1 MPTPPGLR
9 SPGLDAMSS
18 ASRPPLP
25 TPSILPVL
33 MAVPYSPPA
42 RMSPTRWSRS
52 SKSLWFESR
61 STCRKSE
68 VPRLTENPRFLI
80 YHHCFRFLV
89 PRTFLMSDQRQL
101 FGTDGIR
108 GIAGEFPL
116 TKQSTYLI
124 GRALGHDLLR
134 NTPRPQAVI
143 GQDTR
148 ESSCWIADRVSEGL
162 AAVGV
167 DVHSAGVITT
177 PGVAYLARS
186 RKMAAGVVISAS
198 HNPWTDNG
206 IKVFSG
212 DGFKLTD
219 ARELA
224 IEKEIFAQLENPAS
238 ADDTALKVPRPSL
251 PGEAELRHAYIKSL
265 AASVSSDLSKLRVLV
280 DCANGAAT
288 AEAPEL
294 FRTLGIQATFTCTS
308 PNGKNINDGCGALHP
323 EILAKAVAESNGKF
337 DLGVTFDGD
346 ADRALFCDA
355 AGRVINGDAVLLAAA
370 RDMRAQ
376 GKLKA
381 DTVVSTTMSNMGL
394 EIALKTSGVRMLRAN
409 VGDKYVLEEMLKTG
423 ATLGG
428 EQSGHIIFRDEDSTT
443 GDGLLTALRLMDI
456 IVRAGRPLA
465 ELVADLKVFPQK
477 IQNVRVRE
485 KVPFKQVP
493 AIQSA
498 IEAAERELDGNGRVV
513 VRYSGTEALARVMVE
528 ADSKEKME
536 SVTAAIAEEI
546 QKA

>member
-1 MPTPPGLR
+1 
-9 SPGLDAMSS
+9 MS
-18 ASRPPLP
+18 LE
-25 TPSILPVL
+25 T
-33 MAVPYSPPA
+33 
-42 RMSPTRWSRS
+42 
-52 SKSLWFESR
+52 
-61 STCRKSE
+61 
-68 VPRLTENPRFLI
+68 
-80 YHHCFRFLV
+80 
-89 PRTFLMSDQRQL
+89 RQL

-124 GRALGHDLLR
+124 GRALGHDLVR
-134 NTPRPQAVI
+134 AAPKAQAVI

-148 ESSCWIADRVSEGL
+148 ESSRWIADRVSEGL

-186 RKMAAGVVISAS
+186 RGSAAGVVISAS

-224 IEKEIFAQLENPAS
+224 IEKEIFALLQNPAA
-238 ADDTALKVPRPSL
+238 ADETALRVPRPSL
-251 PGEAELRHAYIKSL
+251 PGEASLRQAYIRSL
-265 AASVSSDLSKLRVLV
+265 AESVPSDLRKQRILV

-294 FRTLGIQATFTCTS
+294 FRSLGVHATFIHVS
-308 PNGKNINDGCGALHP
+308 PNGRNINEGCGALHP
-323 EILAKAVAESNGKF
+323 EVLGTAVAQSPGQF

-346 ADRALFCDA
+346 ADRALFSDA
-355 AGRVINGDAVLLAAA
+355 GGRVVNGDAVLLAAA
-370 RDMRAQ
+370 RDLHAQ
-376 GKLKA
+376 GKLHG
-381 DTVVSTTMSNMGL
+381 DTVVATTMSNMGL
-394 EIALKTSGVRMLRAN
+394 EIALRNSGIRMLRAN

-428 EQSGHIIFRDEDSTT
+428 EQSGHIIFRDGDSTT

-456 IVRAGRPLA
+456 IVRSGKSLA
-465 ELVADLKVFPQK
+465 ELLGDLKVLPQK
-477 IQNVRVRE
+477 IQNIRVRE
-485 KVPFKQVP
+485 KTPFAQVP
-493 AIQSA
+493 SIQSA
-498 IEAAERELDGNGRVV
+498 IEAAERELDGSGRVV

-528 ADSKEKME
+528 AESEEKMR
-536 SVTAAIAEEI
+536 SVTGKIVAEI
-546 QKA
+546 QKALGV

>member
-1 MPTPPGLR
+1 MT
-9 SPGLDAMSS
+9 
-18 ASRPPLP
+18 
-25 TPSILPVL
+25 
-33 MAVPYSPPA
+33 
-42 RMSPTRWSRS
+42 
-52 SKSLWFESR
+52 
-61 STCRKSE
+61 
-68 VPRLTENPRFLI
+68 
-80 YHHCFRFLV
+80 
-89 PRTFLMSDQRQL
+89 QRQL

-108 GIAGEFPL
+108 GVAGEFPL

-134 NTPRPQAVI
+134 NQSRAQAVI

-148 ESSCWIADRVSEGL
+148 ESSRWIADRVAEGL

-186 RKMAAGVVISAS
+186 RRMAAGVVISAS

-219 ARELA
+219 ERELA
-224 IEKEIFAQLENPAS
+224 IEKEIFALLQNPTS

-251 PGEAELRHAYIKSL
+251 PGEAELRHAYIKELS
-265 AASVSSDLSKLRVLV
+265 ASVKSDLSKLRVLV
-280 DCANGAAT
+280 DCANGAAA

-294 FRTLGIQATFTCTS
+294 FRSLGIQATFIHVS
-308 PNGKNINDGCGALHP
+308 PDGKNINEQCGALHP
-323 EILAKAVAESNGKF
+323 ETLGKQVAEARGKF

-355 AGRVINGDAVLLAAA
+355 QGRVVNGDAVLLATA
-370 RDMRAQ
+370 RDMHAQ
-376 GKLKA
+376 GTLKG
-381 DTVVSTTMSNMGL
+381 DTIVSTTMSNMGL
-394 EIALKTSGVRMLRAN
+394 EIALKNSGIRMLRAN

-428 EQSGHIIFRDEDSTT
+428 EQSGHIIFRDGDSTT

-456 IVRAGRPLA
+456 IVRSKKPLA
-465 ELVADLKVFPQK
+465 ELIADLTVFPQK

-485 KVPFKQVP
+485 KVPFAQVP
-493 AIQSA
+493 AIQGA
-498 IEAAERELDGNGRVV
+498 IHSAERELDGNGRVV

-528 ADSKEKME
+528 AESEAKMQ
-536 SVTAAIAEEI
+536 SITAAIAGEI
-546 QKA
+546 QKALGV

>member
-1 MPTPPGLR
+1 
-9 SPGLDAMSS
+9 MSQ
-18 ASRPPLP
+18 
-25 TPSILPVL
+25 
-33 MAVPYSPPA
+33 
-42 RMSPTRWSRS
+42 
-52 SKSLWFESR
+52 
-61 STCRKSE
+61 
-68 VPRLTENPRFLI
+68 
-80 YHHCFRFLV
+80 
-89 PRTFLMSDQRQL
+89 QRQL

-108 GIAGEFPL
+108 GVAGEFPL
-116 TKQSTYLI
+116 TRQSTYLI
-124 GRALGHDLLR
+124 GRALGHDLIR
-134 NTPRPQAVI
+134 AMPNPQAVI

-148 ESSCWIADRVSEGL
+148 ESSQWIADRVAEGL
-162 AAVGV
+162 ASVGV

-186 RKMAAGVVISAS
+186 RALAAGVVISAS

-224 IEKEIFAQLENPAS
+224 IEREIFALLQNA
-238 ADDTALKVPRPSL
+238 AATDDTAVKVPKPSL
-251 PGEAELRHAYIKSL
+251 PGEADLRHAYVKSL
-265 AASVSSDLSKLRVLV
+265 RADVRSNLSKLRVLV

-294 FRTLGIQATFTCTS
+294 FRSLGIQATFVHVS
-308 PNGKNINDGCGALHP
+308 PDGKNINEGCGALHP
-323 EILAKAVAESNGKF
+323 ETLGKVVAESGGKF

-355 AGRVINGDAVLLAAA
+355 AGRVVNGDAVLLAAA
-370 RDMRAQ
+370 RDLHAQ

-381 DTVVSTTMSNMGL
+381 DTVVATTMSNMGL
-394 EIALKTSGVRMLRAN
+394 EVALKKSGLRMLRAN

-428 EQSGHIIFRDEDSTT
+428 EQSGHIIFRDGDATT

-456 IVRAGRPLA
+456 IVRSGKPLA
-465 ELVADLKVFPQK
+465 GLIGDLKVFPQK

-485 KVPFKQVP
+485 KIPFAQVP
-493 AIQSA
+493 AVKSA
-498 IEAAERELDGNGRVV
+498 IDAAERDLDGNGRVV

-528 ADSKEKME
+528 AESEEKMR
-536 SVTAAIAEEI
+536 SLAAGIASEI
-546 QKA
+546 QKALGV

>member
-1 MPTPPGLR
+1 MTVQ
-9 SPGLDAMSS
+9 
-18 ASRPPLP
+18 
-25 TPSILPVL
+25 T
-33 MAVPYSPPA
+33 
-42 RMSPTRWSRS
+42 
-52 SKSLWFESR
+52 
-61 STCRKSE
+61 
-68 VPRLTENPRFLI
+68 
-80 YHHCFRFLV
+80 
-89 PRTFLMSDQRQL
+89 RQL

-108 GIAGEFPL
+108 GVAGEFPL
-116 TKQSTYLI
+116 TSESTYLI
-124 GRALGHDLLR
+124 GRALGHDLIR
-134 NTPRPQAVI
+134 SAPKARAVM

-148 ESSCWIADRVSEGL
+148 ESSAWIADRVAAGL

-186 RKMAAGVVISAS
+186 RGFAAGIVISAS

-224 IEKEIFAQLENPAS
+224 IEQEIFALLGKPGS
-238 ADDTALKVPRPSL
+238 ADDTALKIARPSL
-251 PGEAELRHAYIKSL
+251 PGEAELRKAYIQSL
-265 AASVSSDLSKLRVLV
+265 AGAVSSDLSGLRVLV

-294 FRTLGIQATFTCTS
+294 FRELRIQATFTHVT
-308 PNGKNINDGCGALHP
+308 PDGRNINEGCGALHP
-323 EILAKAVAESNGKF
+323 ETLGKAVAESGGEF

-355 AGRVINGDAVLLAAA
+355 TGRVVNGDGVLLLTA
-370 RDMRAQ
+370 RDLKAQ
-376 GKLKA
+376 GKLA
-381 DTVVSTTMSNMGL
+381 EDTVVATTMSNMGV
-394 EIALKTSGVRMLRAN
+394 EIALKKSSIRMLRAN
-409 VGDKYVLEEMLKTG
+409 VGDKYVLEEMLRTR

-428 EQSGHIIFRDEDSTT
+428 EQSGHIIFRDGGATT
-443 GDGLLTALRLMDI
+443 GDGLLTALRVMDV
-456 IVRAGRPLA
+456 IVRSGKSLA
-465 ELVADLKVFPQK
+465 ELVSDLKVFPQK

-485 KVPFKQVP
+485 KIPFAQVP
-493 AIQSA
+493 EVQRA

-528 ADSKEKME
+528 AESEEKMKAL
-536 SVTAAIAEEI
+536 TAGIAGEI
-546 QKA
+546 EKALGM

>member
-1 MPTPPGLR
+1 
-9 SPGLDAMSS
+9 MSQ
-18 ASRPPLP
+18 
-25 TPSILPVL
+25 
-33 MAVPYSPPA
+33 
-42 RMSPTRWSRS
+42 
-52 SKSLWFESR
+52 
-61 STCRKSE
+61 
-68 VPRLTENPRFLI
+68 
-80 YHHCFRFLV
+80 
-89 PRTFLMSDQRQL
+89 QRQL

-108 GIAGEFPL
+108 GVAGEFPL

-124 GRALGHDLLR
+124 GRALGHDLIR
-134 NTPRPQAVI
+134 TTAKAQAVI

-148 ESSCWIADRVSEGL
+148 ESSAWIADRVAEGL

-177 PGVAYLARS
+177 PGVAFLARS
-186 RKMAAGVVISAS
+186 RALAAGVVISAS

-219 ARELA
+219 ERELA
-224 IEKEIFAQLENPAS
+224 IEKEIFTLLQNS
-238 ADDTALKVPRPSL
+238 STVDDTALKIPKPSL
-251 PGEAELRHAYIKSL
+251 PGEADLRHAYVKSL
-265 AASVSSDLSKLRVLV
+265 SEDVSSDLSKLRVLV

-294 FRTLGIQATFTCTS
+294 FRSLGVQATFIHVS
-308 PNGKNINDGCGALHP
+308 PDGKNINEGCGALHP
-323 EILAKAVAESNGKF
+323 ETLGKMVAQSASKF

-355 AGRVINGDAVLLAAA
+355 AGRVVNGDGVLLAA
-370 RDMRAQ
+370 RDLHAQ

-394 EIALKTSGVRMLRAN
+394 EIALKNSGIRMLRAN

-428 EQSGHIIFRDEDSTT
+428 EQSGHIIFRDGDATT

-456 IVRAGRPLA
+456 IVRAGKPLA
-465 ELVADLKVFPQK
+465 DLVSDLKVFPQK
-477 IQNVRVRE
+477 IQNIRVRE
-485 KVPFKQVP
+485 KIPFTQIP
-493 AIQSA
+493 AVQAA
-498 IEAAERELDGNGRVV
+498 IATAERELNGNGRVV

-528 ADSKEKME
+528 AESKEKME
-536 SVTAAIAEEI
+536 SLTAAIAAEI
-546 QKA
+546 QKALGS

>member
-1 MPTPPGLR
+1 MT
-9 SPGLDAMSS
+9 
-18 ASRPPLP
+18 
-25 TPSILPVL
+25 
-33 MAVPYSPPA
+33 
-42 RMSPTRWSRS
+42 
-52 SKSLWFESR
+52 
-61 STCRKSE
+61 
-68 VPRLTENPRFLI
+68 
-80 YHHCFRFLV
+80 
-89 PRTFLMSDQRQL
+89 DQRQL

-108 GIAGEFPL
+108 GAAGEFPL

-124 GRALGHDLLR
+124 GRALGHDLIR
-134 NTPRPQAVI
+134 ATPKAQAVI

-148 ESSCWIADRVSEGL
+148 ESSRWIADRVAEGMG
-162 AAVGV
+162 AVGV

-224 IEKEIFAQLENPAS
+224 VEKEIFALLGNSAA
-238 ADDTALKVPRPSL
+238 ADDTAVRVPGPSL
-251 PGEAELRHAYIKSL
+251 PGESELRHAYIKSL
-265 AASVSSDLSKLRVLV
+265 AASVASDLSSLRVLV

-294 FRTLGIQATFTCTS
+294 FRSLGIRATFIHIS
-308 PNGKNINDGCGALHP
+308 PDGRNINEGCGALHP
-323 EILAKAVAESNGKF
+323 DSLGKTVAESKGQF

-355 AGRVINGDAVLLAAA
+355 AGHVINGDGVLLAAA
-370 RDMRAQ
+370 RDLRAS
-376 GKLKA
+376 GKLKN

-394 EIALKTSGVRMLRAN
+394 EIALKNSGIKMLRAN
-409 VGDKYVLEEMLKTG
+409 VGDKYVLDEMLKTG

-428 EQSGHIIFRDEDSTT
+428 EQSGHIIFRDGDSTT

-456 IVRAGRPLA
+456 IVRSGKQLA
-465 ELVADLKVFPQK
+465 ELVGDLKVFPQK
-477 IQNVRVRE
+477 IQNIRVRE
-485 KVPFKQVP
+485 KIPFAQIP
-493 AIQSA
+493 AVQAAIASA
-498 IEAAERELDGNGRVV
+498 ESELNGKGRVV

-528 ADSKEKME
+528 AESQEKMQ
-536 SVTAAIAEEI
+536 SLTAAITAEI
-546 QKA
+546 QKALGE

>member
-1 MPTPPGLR
+1 
-9 SPGLDAMSS
+9 MSQ
-18 ASRPPLP
+18 
-25 TPSILPVL
+25 
-33 MAVPYSPPA
+33 
-42 RMSPTRWSRS
+42 
-52 SKSLWFESR
+52 
-61 STCRKSE
+61 
-68 VPRLTENPRFLI
+68 
-80 YHHCFRFLV
+80 
-89 PRTFLMSDQRQL
+89 QRQL

-108 GIAGEFPL
+108 GVAGEFPL

-124 GRALGHDLLR
+124 GRALGHDLIR
-134 NTPRPQAVI
+134 TTRSPQAVI

-148 ESSCWIADRVSEGL
+148 ESSGWIANRVAEGL

-186 RKMAAGVVISAS
+186 RALAAGVVISAS

-224 IEKEIFAQLENPAS
+224 IEKEIFALLGNAAAP
-238 ADDTALKVPRPSL
+238 DDTALKIPKPSL
-251 PGEAELRHAYIKSL
+251 PGEAALRHAYVQAL
-265 AASVSSDLSKLRVLV
+265 AAGVSSNLSKLRVLV

-294 FRTLGIQATFTCTS
+294 FRSLGVQATFIHIS
-308 PNGKNINDGCGALHP
+308 PDGRNINEGCGALHP
-323 EILAKAVAESNGKF
+323 ETLGKLVAESPEKF

-355 AGRVINGDAVLLAAA
+355 AGHVVNGDGVLLAAA
-370 RDMRAQ
+370 RDLHTQ
-376 GKLKA
+376 GRLKA

-394 EIALKTSGVRMLRAN
+394 EIALKKSGLRMLRAN

-428 EQSGHIIFRDEDSTT
+428 EQSGHVIFRDGDATT

-456 IVRAGRPLA
+456 VVRSAKPLA
-465 ELVADLKVFPQK
+465 DLIADLKVFPQK
-477 IQNVRVRE
+477 IQNIRVRE
-485 KVPFKQVP
+485 KTPFAQIPSVQA
-493 AIQSA
+493 AIA
-498 IEAAERELDGNGRVV
+498 EAERELNGNGRVV

-528 ADSKEKME
+528 AESKEKME
-536 SVTAAIAEEI
+536 ALTAAIAAEI
-546 QKA
+546 QKALGV

>member
-1 MPTPPGLR
+1 
-9 SPGLDAMSS
+9 MS
-18 ASRPPLP
+18 
-25 TPSILPVL
+25 
-33 MAVPYSPPA
+33 
-42 RMSPTRWSRS
+42 
-52 SKSLWFESR
+52 E
-61 STCRKSE
+61 
-68 VPRLTENPRFLI
+68 
-80 YHHCFRFLV
+80 
-89 PRTFLMSDQRQL
+89 QRQL

-116 TKQSTYLI
+116 TKQSTYVI
-124 GRALGHDLLR
+124 GRALGHDLVR
-134 NTPRPQAVI
+134 NSDRAKAVI

-148 ESSCWIADRVSEGL
+148 ESSRWIADRVAEGL

-167 DVHSAGVITT
+167 DVHSAGIITT

-186 RKMAAGVVISAS
+186 RSMAAGIVISAS

-224 IEKEIFAQLENPAS
+224 IEKEIFALLQNPAS

-251 PGEAELRHAYIKSL
+251 PGEAALRKAYIESL
-265 AASVSSDLSKLRVLV
+265 AATVSSDLSQLRVLV

-294 FRTLGIQATFTCTS
+294 FRKLGIRPTFIHIS
-308 PNGKNINDGCGALHP
+308 PDGKNINAGCGALHP
-323 EILAKAVAESNGKF
+323 EVLGGTVAASREKF

-355 AGRVINGDAVLLAAA
+355 GGRVVNGDGVLLAAA
-370 RDMRAQ
+370 RDLHHR

-394 EIALKTSGVRMLRAN
+394 EIALKQSGIRMLRAN

-428 EQSGHIIFRDEDSTT
+428 EQSGHIIFRDGEATT
-443 GDGLLTALRLMDI
+443 GDGLLTALRLMDL
-456 IVRAGRPLA
+456 IVRSGKSLA
-465 ELVADLKVFPQK
+465 DLVADLKVFPQK
-477 IQNVRVRE
+477 IQNIRVRE
-485 KVPFKQVP
+485 KIPFAQVP
-493 AIQSA
+493 AVQSA
-498 IEAAERELDGNGRVV
+498 IAAAERELGGNGRVV

-528 ADSKEKME
+528 AE
-536 SVTAAIAEEI
+536 SESQMQSLTASIAQEI
-546 QKA
+546 QKALGV